1 VGRAKV
7 QLLLLELD
15 ELFELELE
23 ELFEELLELAFDDR
37 LELLLEELL
46 EDRFEALLEL
56 ALDELFEE
64 LLALEFEEPLLLE
77 LEELFEELL
86 DDRFG
91 PLRGPPWKLPPF
103 DELFTLELDELLDER
118 LPERAPR
125 SSPRPTALAAVLM
138 PRSQP
143 LKKRCTG
150 VGAKLLSREL
160 LRLLR
165 DVFERS
171 SGACSRFGVVWPWAV
186 GVSWPSWRREGRPW
200 ACRLLPVIRVAT
212 VAAIRRSLWFMGYL
226 GGFSLKETS
235 SGCLPREARSEEPVS
250 PTGSRVGVH

>member
-1 VGRAKV
+1 LAGGWAKL

-15 ELFELELE
+15 ELFEELLEEPLDELFELELE
-23 ELFEELLELAFDDR
+23 ELLELEFDDR
-37 LELLLEELL
+37 LELLLEE
-46 EDRFEALLEL
+46 RFDELLEL
-56 ALDELFEE
+56 ALDELFDE

-77 LEELFEELL
+77 LDELLDELF

-118 LPERAPR
+118 LLLVPPARAPR
-125 SSPRPTALAAVLM
+125 SSPRPTAVAAVRM

-150 VGAKLLSREL
+150 VGKKLLSREL

-165 DVFERS
+165 VVPERS
-171 SGACSRFGVVWPWAV
+171 SEACSRFGVVWLWVV
-186 GVSWPSWRREGRPW
+186 GVSWPSWRREGRLW
-200 ACRLLPVIRVAT
+200 ACRLLPVMRVAT
-212 VAAIRRSLWFMGYL
+212 VAAIRRSLLFMGTSKGL
-226 GGFSLKETS
+226 G
-235 SGCLPREARSEEPVS
+235 
-250 PTGSRVGVH
+250 